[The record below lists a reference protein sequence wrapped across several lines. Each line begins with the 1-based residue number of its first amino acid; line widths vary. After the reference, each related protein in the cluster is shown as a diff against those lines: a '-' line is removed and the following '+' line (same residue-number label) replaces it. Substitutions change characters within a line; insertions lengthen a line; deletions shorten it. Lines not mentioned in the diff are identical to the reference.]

1 MVYSEAHETS
11 SATVNL
17 VLRFVR
23 EKGGVQA
30 LADVLAMAG
39 IIQSVEELEETS
51 TWISYSDRI
60 RLFDA
65 VTDVLGPGTMIRV
78 GESAA
83 ADTLHPAIAQ
93 LLGAFASPRTVYSQL
108 PRIVPKFSTTSSL
121 TLVHVGSTEATLR
134 FRLHDGYAPSR
145 LDCEYAQGLFSAVP
159 RIFGLRSAQV
169 AHHECQVDGNS
180 ACVYH
185 LRWSRRL
192 PWWSGRSGMRAA
204 DRGFA
209 ALREQIQQIQ
219 LVEADLVNS
228 DDIDEVIARV
238 VSHASTAVL
247 APSHIFVRRP
257 IRGEAPLVHF
267 SGLAD
272 DHAADLAERLL
283 EGDSLGAS
291 AVVVDVASTRRV
303 HGRLA
308 ALYPTGQKP
317 MDADRSLLEAYASHA
332 AAALDLFTAVED
344 SRREAERS
352 AALLVLAQELATAKS
367 TTGVAEIV
375 AEALPTIVA
384 CDASAVLLWDA
395 ESASLLTVACAGF
408 EPLEREVLLAT
419 PIPAA
424 TTPEVIGLLTYRS
437 PVLITAKQASPVLGE
452 LFGAVGTPNIIVVPL
467 VDGDLMLGI
476 AVAVWRRYLTPE
488 AERAALVRSVGVS
501 TQGVTA
507 LQNARLLATVRH
519 QSLHDSLTGLPNR
532 VSFAE
537 RLDQALSEQ
546 RSVQQV
552 GTAVVVCD
560 LDNFKK
566 INDELGHG
574 AGDELLRQVG
584 ERLRSLVRPAD
595 TLGRLGG
602 DEFALLYTD
611 VSDQSTALDMASRIV
626 DSLNLPFHLDGRDWR
641 ISTSVGVAF
650 YRGEG
655 GRGERLLAAADT
667 ALSEA
672 KKAGRNQISISGD
685 TASSSEASLETEL
698 SVAVERN
705 EMSLYFQPVVN
716 ISVAGSVR
724 IDGAEG
730 LIRWNHP
737 RLGLLSPAAFLPLA
751 EESGIITELDLWAVG
766 NACAAL
772 SSWAQS
778 GQEPLHVAV
787 NLASAT
793 LVDRR
798 LLPTVREALAR
809 HHLSPGRLI
818 LEVVESRALIDLPGV
833 IEQLTELRQLGI
845 RISLDDFG
853 TGFSTLAWLNSLPID
868 QIKIDRTFITN
879 IPAPSSIAL
888 MQGILA
894 LAKKL
899 DIEVVAE
906 GVESLDQLH
915 TLRESSCT
923 LVQGYLLGRPTS
935 VFEPAIL
942 EKAMNHNLEML
953 VANGAVG
960 SKSAPV

>member
-1 MVYSEAHETS
+1 MHSEAHETS

-23 EKGGVQA
+23 ERGGVQA
-30 LADVLAMAG
+30 VTDVLAMAG
-39 IIQSVEELEETS
+39 ITQPVEELEETS
-51 TWISYSDRI
+51 TWIGYDTRI
-60 RLFDA
+60 RLFEA
-65 VTDVLGPGTMIRV
+65 VTDVLGPGTMFKI

-93 LLGAFASPRTVYSQL
+93 LLSAFASPRAVYYQL
-108 PRIVPKFSTTSSL
+108 PRMVPKFSTTSSL
-121 TLVHVGSTEATLR
+121 TLVNVGATEATLN

-159 RIFGLRSAQV
+159 RIFGLQSAHIV
-169 AHHECQVDGNS
+169 HDECQFDGNS

-185 LRWSRRL
+185 VTWSRRL
-192 PWWSGRSGMRAA
+192 HWWSWKNGRRAA

-228 DDIDEVIARV
+228 DDIDEVIARI
-238 VSHASTAVL
+238 VSHASAAVL
-247 APSHIFVRRP
+247 APSHIFVRRS
-257 IRGEAPLVHF
+257 IHGETPLLHF

-272 DHAADLAERLL
+272 DQAADLAERLL
-283 EGDSLGAS
+283 KGDSLGSS
-291 AVVVDVASTRRV
+291 AVVVDVASTRRI

-317 MDADRSLLEAYASHA
+317 MDADRALLEAYASHA

-344 SRREAERS
+344 SRREMGRS
-352 AALLVLAQELATAKS
+352 AALLQLAQELATAES

-395 ESASLLTVACAGF
+395 ESASLMTVACAGF
-408 EPLEREVLLAT
+408 DPVERDVLLAT

-437 PVLITAKQASPVLGE
+437 PILITAKEASPVLGE

-476 AVAVWRRYLTPE
+476 AVAVWRRHLTPE
-488 AERAALVRSVGVS
+488 AEQAALIRSVGVS

-532 VSFAE
+532 VLFAE
-537 RLDQALSEQ
+537 RLEKALGDN
-546 RSVQQV
+546 RSAQGT
-552 GTAVVVCD
+552 GTAVMVCD

-566 INDELGHG
+566 VNDDFGHG
-574 AGDELLRQVG
+574 AGDELLRQVAA
-584 ERLRSLVRPAD
+584 RLRSLVRPED

-602 DEFALLYTD
+602 DEFALLFTN
-611 VSDQSTALDMASRIV
+611 VSGKSTALDMVGRMV
-626 DSLNLPFHLDGRDWR
+626 DSLNLPFHLDGRDLR

-650 YRGEG
+650 YPGEG

-667 ALSEA
+667 AMYEA
-672 KKAGRNQISISGD
+672 KKTGRNQIAISGD
-685 TASSSEASLETEL
+685 TVSASAEVSLEAEL
-698 SVAVERN
+698 SVALERN

-716 ISVAGSVR
+716 ISAAGSVS

-751 EESGIITELDLWAVG
+751 EETGIISQLDLWAVG

-772 SSWAQS
+772 AGWAQP

-793 LVDRR
+793 LVDPR
-798 LLPTVREALAR
+798 LLSTVRDALAE

-833 IEQLTELRQLGI
+833 IEQLTALRQLGI

-868 QIKIDRTFITN
+868 QIKIDRTFIMN
-879 IPAPSSIAL
+879 VPAPSSVAL
-888 MQGILA
+888 VQGILA
-894 LAKKL
+894 LAHKL
-899 DIEVVAE
+899 DLEVVAE
-906 GVESLDQLH
+906 GVESLDQLA
-915 TLRESSCT
+915 TLRESSCI
-923 LVQGYLLGRPTS
+923 LVQGYLLGRPTA
-935 VFEPAIL
+935 VFEPAFL
-942 EKAMNHNLEML
+942 EKAMNQNLEML
-953 VANGAVG
+953 GANSTVASG
-960 SKSAPV
+960 SAPV